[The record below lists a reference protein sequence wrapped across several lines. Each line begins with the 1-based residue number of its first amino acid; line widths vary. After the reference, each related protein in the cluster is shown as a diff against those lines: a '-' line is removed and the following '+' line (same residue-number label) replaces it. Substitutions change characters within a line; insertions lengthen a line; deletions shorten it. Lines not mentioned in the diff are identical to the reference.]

1 VKKLSLAVFFLIL
14 SGTILLADQ
23 PSPTYPQIDISGFK
37 KWEHKEVSVS
47 PNSNYFTGISQLG
60 GYSPLVSGGP
70 WQERL
75 QLRIIGQLSENLS
88 VSYDLDQEP
97 ETPEKFDVKVKYY
110 NNELTFGDINA
121 TFAGNEFVSTTKS
134 LNGVMLTAKD
144 TWYDIVAVPSAKE
157 QSQTQSLTSQTGNNT
172 SGPYNLGHGSIV
184 EGSEQI
190 QLNGINLKRNTDY
203 TIDYFDGKITF
214 NRILNQTDVF
224 QYSYEFT
231 NVLDLFFPT
240 LSSRDFFGFQSR
252 FTIDPEQFGKT
263 APKEEPVIVTG
274 RDFFPSTGSQEGE
287 APEEEAS
294 GQYRLRHVPAI
305 NFSETLTFMGA
316 QLKKN
321 DDYLIR
327 YDTGE
332 IKLLTR
338 FLPSSEEA
346 LTVDYKYYAT
356 SQETSAIR
364 GIGSYGPYRTQHA
377 NLVTGSERIEVD
389 GKVFVR
395 DLDYKIKYPTGE
407 IMFGVVIGPTSLIKA
422 SYKYNVTALP
432 PTTASKYPKELK
444 LGVTYLKESAK
455 ASAGVPT
462 ASAIDAFPGQNVIA
476 SNFLL
481 NLKNRP
487 ILGTAEAT
495 LAVVLRQG
503 GASRQLTPEVDYT
516 VPTVEVDPATGN
528 YIVIPNVP
536 LAYITDH
543 TDPSD
548 GLYTG
553 TIYLFN
559 QNIGPS
565 DEVDVSY
572 SYRKS
577 VVSTYSGVGNG
588 NRGPYFLR
596 NIRQIVPGSETV
608 QVWDQGSSVI
618 TTYTRNPSFD
628 ATAGEYGYSL
638 NYNSNVPSITF
649 NNSLGTT
656 KNFQIIY
663 QYVPAV
669 SSNSTNISQTAYGFD
684 GSFKIGDIFNID
696 SSYAKSE
703 TDQLFVSEPTSEPI
717 AAISG
722 AKNYLLHSPA
732 NIIEGSEKITV
743 NNQLLNRDTDY
754 SITYTAPGQFSFF
767 YITPTSQDAI
777 TVAYSFQS
785 LSGVTAE
792 TKTKTDTAF
801 RLGAGTKLFG
811 DTLIINGTTKRIG
824 FDFSPLG
831 GTAIGV
837 GSKYDEYNVNFKP
850 GAQSFYTNYSYKFN
864 QNPIGTSRQNFL
876 RTWDNSLAAGL
887 NPGGL
892 AKIDLGYRSFFSL
905 DDPLSPGALHTS
917 DNLQTSYTGSLTP
930 ADWQKGV
937 LTLSQK
943 YDYRRTTAA
952 NHVVNINDPNRSSQN
967 IDYYHAGS
975 NLKFTDRVG
984 LGYDFQ
990 NNESISYSSQEGQ
1003 QTAHTRSVDN
1013 AYNASVDLTS
1023 WFLKKWTARASFLNH
1038 TDYVFLPTPES
1049 TVYTNNETYHTDIT
1063 PFSILTGSL
1072 DHNRQERTSYVIGG
1086 ANPLSLRTS
1095 GTTRLTPVP
1104 WLSAG
1109 VNASK
1114 SENIPETGAINETTD
1129 RTIGWDADYTP
1140 LSLPILRLSSHFAA
1154 GDERQIAPSG
1164 TTPVTTQTNTFSQTY
1179 TLNLT
1184 LIPILPLN
1192 FSYNQEDYKNKNN
1205 SLAAPVTT
1213 ETSNNTLT
1221 ASTSLTLPPL
1231 PQLSLSGDYTQKITQ
1246 DKLANQSRP
1255 KYLTNGKASYQVLSW
1270 GTVVYEINEEV
1281 NKGEVQAGA
1290 VADLDYVKTTQTISL
1305 NITIPVDNPVLKNFV
1320 VTASYKV
1327 VDYKNNLNPSG
1338 TDDFKAS
1345 LLSFEGT
1352 MNF

>member
-1 VKKLSLAVFFLIL
+1 L
-14 SGTILLADQ
+14 SGTLLLADQ
-23 PSPTYPQIDISGFK
+23 PSQTYPQIDISGFK

-47 PNSNYFTGISQLG
+47 PNSNYFTGLTQLG
-60 GYSPLVSGGP
+60 GYSPLASGGP

-75 QLRIIGQLSENLS
+75 QLRIVGQLSENLS
-88 VSYDLDQEP
+88 VSYDLDQQP

-121 TFAGNEFVSTTKS
+121 TFSGNEFVSTTKS

-157 QSQTQSLTSQTGNNT
+157 QSQTLSLTSQNGNN
-172 SGPYNLGHGSIV
+172 SRGPYNLGHGSIV

-190 QLNGINLKRNTDY
+190 QLNGVTLARNTDY
-203 TIDYFDGKITF
+203 TIDYFDGKVTF
-214 NRILNQTDVF
+214 NRMLNQTDEF
-224 QYSYEFT
+224 KYSFEYT

-240 LSSRDFFGFQSR
+240 LSNRDFFGFQSR
-252 FTIDPEQFGKT
+252 FTIDPEQFGKP
-263 APKEEPVIVTG
+263 APKEEPVVVSA
-274 RDFFPSTGSQEGE
+274 RDLFPSVASQEGE

-294 GQYRLRHVPAI
+294 GQYRLKHVPLI
-305 NFSETLTFMGA
+305 NFSEALTFMGT

-321 DDYLIR
+321 DDYIVR

-346 LTVDYKYYAT
+346 LTVAYKYFAT
-356 SQETSAIR
+356 SQETSAIQ
-364 GIGSYGPYRTQHA
+364 GIGSYGPYRTPHA
-377 NLVTGSERIEVD
+377 NLVPESERIEVD
-389 GKVFVR
+389 GKLLVR
-395 DLDYKIKYPTGE
+395 DLDYKIKYPSGE
-407 IMFGVVIGPTSLIKA
+407 LMFGVVVGPTSQIRIN
-422 SYKYNVTALP
+422 YKYNVTALP
-432 PTTASKYPKELK
+432 PAAASKYPKELK

-455 ASAGVPT
+455 KSAGAPT
-462 ASAIDAFPGQNVIA
+462 AVAIDAFTGQNVIT
-476 SNFLL
+476 SNFIL

-487 ILGTAEAT
+487 ILNTSEAT

-503 GASRQLTPEVDYT
+503 GTSRQLTPEVDYT
-516 VPTVEVDPATGN
+516 VPTVEVDPSTGK

-536 LAYITDH
+536 LAYITDR
-543 TDPSD
+543 TDPSN
-548 GLYTG
+548 GYYTG
-553 TIYLFN
+553 TIYLLN
-559 QNIGPS
+559 QSLGAS
-565 DEVDVSY
+565 DEIDVSY
-572 SYRKS
+572 SYQKN
-577 VVSTYSGVGNG
+577 VIGTYNGTGNG
-588 NRGPYFLR
+588 SRGPYFLR
-596 NIRQIVPGSETV
+596 NIRQVVPGSETV

-628 ATAGEYGYSL
+628 ATAGDNGYSL
-638 NYNSNVPSITF
+638 NYNSTTPSITF

-669 SSNSTNISQTAYGFD
+669 SSNSGNISQVAYGFD
-684 GSFKIGDIFNID
+684 GSFKIGDIFHID

-703 TDQLFVSEPTSEPI
+703 TDQVFVSEPTSEPI
-717 AAISG
+717 AVIPG
-722 AKNYLLHSPA
+722 AKNYVLHSPA
-732 NIIEGSEKITV
+732 NITEGSEKITV

-777 TVAYSFQS
+777 VVNYSFQS
-785 LSGVTAE
+785 TSGVSAE

-811 DTLIINGTTKRIG
+811 DTLAINGTTKRIG

-837 GSKYDEYNVNFKP
+837 GSSYDEYNVGFNP
-850 GAQSFYTNYSYKFN
+850 GFQSFSSNYSYKYN
-864 QNPIGTSRQNFL
+864 QNPIGTSRQSFL
-876 RTWDNSLAAGL
+876 RTYDNSLNTSI
-887 NPGGL
+887 NPRGL
-892 AKIDLGYRSFFSL
+892 AKIDFGYRSFFSL

-917 DNLQTSYTGSLTP
+917 DNLQTSYTGSITP
-930 ADWQKGV
+930 ADWQKGI

-943 YDYRRTTAA
+943 YDIGKTNSS
-952 NHVVNINDPNRSSQN
+952 NHVVNVNDPNRSSQV
-967 IDYYHAGS
+967 IDYYHASS
-975 NLKFTDRVG
+975 NLKITDRTS

-990 NNESISYSSQEGQ
+990 YNEPISYGSQEGR
-1003 QTAHTRSVDN
+1003 QTAHTRAVDN
-1013 AYNASVDLTS
+1013 SYNASVDLTTL
-1023 WFLKKWTARASFLNH
+1023 FLQKWTARASFLNH
-1038 TDYVFLPTPES
+1038 TDYVFLPTPE
-1049 TVYTNNETYHTDIT
+1049 TTTYTNNETYHTDIT

-1072 DHNRQERTSYVIGG
+1072 DHNRQERTSYVVGG

-1095 GTTRLTPVP
+1095 GTTRLTPFP

-1109 VNASK
+1109 LNASK
-1114 SENIPETGAINETTD
+1114 SENIPETGAINQTTD

-1140 LSLPILRLSSHFAA
+1140 LSVPVLRLNSHFVS
-1154 GDERQIAPSG
+1154 GEERQTAPSG
-1164 TTPVTTQTNTFSQTY
+1164 TTPVKTQTNTFSQTY
-1179 TLNLT
+1179 TANLT

-1192 FSYNQEDYKNKNN
+1192 FSYNQEDYKNHND
-1205 SLAAPVTT
+1205 SITAPVTT

-1221 ASTSLTLPPL
+1221 ASTSLTIPRL

-1246 DKLANQSRP
+1246 DKLAGASRP
-1255 KYLTNGKASYQVLSW
+1255 KYLTNGKASYQVYTW
-1270 GTVVYEINEEV
+1270 GTVVYEYSDEI
-1281 NKGEVQAGA
+1281 NKGEVQAGSI
-1290 VADLDYVKTTQTISL
+1290 ADLDYEKTTQAISL

-1320 VTASYKV
+1320 VIASLKQ
-1327 VDYKNNLNPSG
+1327 VDYKNNKNTAG
-1338 TDDFKAS
+1338 TDDFKAN